1 MTDSAAPAWAD
12 QVKKIISDRAFTLNY
27 EVGMQCR
34 FMPMKSEQG
43 AHTIEILMETTHL
56 GHSFDLQWFV
66 KYTDEPAGGIRFE
79 LVAPADKGG
88 LLWREE
94 HDSLERLRADAEA
107 LPTFIRGYFVGRN
120 SVATASVAQ
129 AG

>member
-56 GHSFDLQWFV
+56 GHPFDLQWFV
-66 KYTDEPAGGIRFE
+66 RYGDDPSAGIRFE

-88 LLWREE
+88 LLWQ
-94 HDSLERLRADAEA
+94 DDFDALDRLRTDAEA
-107 LPTFIRGYFVGRN
+107 LPVFIKGYFVGRN
-120 SVATASVAQ
+120 SVAAAPVEQAS
-129 AG
+129 